1 MSYIKQINVGGYD
14 YDLMPMTH
22 THSASDI
29 TDMTSGFRQVKVN
42 NNSLVE
48 SDDPTAINLQQAS
61 AGFATVSGSGGT
73 ITFDTKFR
81 KVSSLSEATD
91 TSCVYLIPSTNGNV
105 QQPYIIASSAP
116 SDKTKIWIDSAN
128 SNIAKVWTGSAWST
142 LGAVWS

>member
-1 MSYIKQINVGGYD
+1 MASISKINVGGID
-14 YDLMPMTH
+14 YEIEAIPLPH
-22 THSASDI
+22 THETVTETWRAIS
-29 TDMTSGFRQVKVN
+29 VN
-42 NNSLVE
+42 GNSLFGSTNSTALNLAQK
-48 SDDPTAINLQQAS
+48 SD
-61 AGFATVSGSGGT
+61 GFATVSYENGAV
-73 ITFDTKFR
+73 TFDTKFR

-91 TSCVYLIPSTNGNV
+91 TSCVYLIPSTNGNL

>member
-1 MSYIKQINVGGYD
+1 MPYIKQIHVDGLD
-14 YDLMPMTH
+14 YDLIPAPH
-22 THSASDI
+22 THSASEI
-29 TDMTSGFRQVKVN
+29 SDMTSSFRQIKVN
-42 NNSLVE
+42 DNSFIG
-48 SDDPTAINLQQAS
+48 SDDSTPLNLKQEA
-61 AGFATVSGSGGT
+61 AGFATVGGSNGT
-73 ITFDTKFR
+73 ILFDTKFR

-91 TSCVYLIPSTNGNV
+91 TSCVYLIPSTNGNL